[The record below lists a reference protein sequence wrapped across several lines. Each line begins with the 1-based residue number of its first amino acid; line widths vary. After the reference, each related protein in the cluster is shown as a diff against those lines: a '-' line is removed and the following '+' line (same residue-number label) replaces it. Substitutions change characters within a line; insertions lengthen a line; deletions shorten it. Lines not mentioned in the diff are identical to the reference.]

1 MNIFIITLQ
10 GGENV
15 KNEKN
20 KFLLIVSVFVFAI
33 VICGSASATENYD
46 IGELVTK
53 NAISDPGLNFSSA
66 DDVLCISNGGSAHYK
81 NMSTEGSLQGVVD
94 TTSSKPDKQKISVG
108 KGNLIGISDPLGTLS
123 FTFVTKKGN
132 KLMAKQYLATTTG
145 SELSITSSRTVDIS
159 SHIGLSDWNKA
170 KTELRTNSFEIVSIA
185 NAWASGAPFDLLRIA
200 GSSGGVSQGLLSGYV
215 MSKSINQNY
224 PLLSDS
230 ESYHIITTP
239 GGGDDNVPQYLL
251 ELTPLKW
258 VRDSNKISYFN
269 YMAMDNGDPNQ
280 AAYIW
285 WNRASQTGVLILM
298 SSQNLKSQ
306 FNTETGISVV
316 SGTISEIK
324 FNNWLLNKLNNNPAT
339 LISINS
345 LKTINKENFDY
356 LWSKGIDKDYINS
369 LSDENKAYL
378 INNVLTPN
386 DYNNMYNIGE
396 QAALLAKNVLKFQKG
411 DSDLAVLT
419 SAGYVLLNGVSTQG
433 ALDGAIS
440 VTGTTISNLMNLK
453 RAMWQPLWFTFVKKD
468 GAQLNAIVVNYVNG
482 ALIASPIYDIS
493 AEALKNN
500 AYAKSVSAAFSGGAA
515 DKPYFQQDY
524 YIVSLANQWAA
535 GVPYDYQI
543 SGIGGGCPGS
553 GLSQGYLIANY
564 VLNKYP
570 LAPGQQYIT
579 ISIPAHCKEQ
589 VIMDSLGVSS
599 ALGTYYTLGLSGYS
613 SNANLAGIFILW
625 SESTHTGKAIVL
637 DMDRNLINAMQNQD
651 VGSNNYYYKTMYWA
665 LWYLEK
671 AFPGTDR
678 YEEALG
684 AFKVRKEISINQK
697 ELSTMLA
704 AGGDPVQFVLN
715 YVVPVNPPT
724 DNNTNP
730 TDPTTNPTTDP
741 SEPEKPNSPVT
752 QSTTSG
758 EVITALDTVLT
769 DDFVSEPT
777 KEVASRLPLEKS
789 TSSTTQISG
798 MSTAMVTLL
807 LLSIFVLGVYFG
819 RENIISTL
827 KKSEKLGK

>member
-1 MNIFIITLQ
+1 VN
-10 GGENV
+10 N
-15 KNEKN
+15 KKN
-20 KFLLIVSVFVFAI
+20 KFLLIVSVFLFALF
-33 VICGSASATENYD
+33 ICGSASATENYN

-53 NAISDPGLNFSSA
+53 NAISDPGLNFSNS

-81 NMSTEGSLQGVVD
+81 NMSTEDSLQGVVD
-94 TTSSKPDKQKISVG
+94 ATSNKPDKQKISVG
-108 KGNLIGISDPLGTLS
+108 KGNLIGISDPSGTLS

-132 KLMAKQYLATTTG
+132 KLMAKKYLATTTG

-159 SHIGLSDWNKA
+159 SYISASDWNKA
-170 KTELRTNSFEIVSIA
+170 KTELGINSFEIASIV
-185 NAWASGAPFDLLRIA
+185 NAWASGAPVDLLRIA

-258 VRDSNKISYFN
+258 VRDSDKVSYFN

-280 AAYIW
+280 AAYMW
-285 WNRASQTGVLILM
+285 WNRVSQTGVLILM

-306 FNTETGISVV
+306 FSTETGLSVV

-324 FNNWLLNKLNNNPAT
+324 FNNWLLNKLNNNPAV
-339 LISINS
+339 LINIDS

-356 LWSKGIDKDYINS
+356 LWSKGIDKNYING
-369 LSDENKAYL
+369 LTDERKDYL
-378 INNVLTPN
+378 ISNVLTTN

-396 QAALLAKNVLKFQKG
+396 QAALLAKNVLGFQKG
-411 DSDLAVLT
+411 DSDLAVLS
-419 SAGYVLLNGVSTQG
+419 SAGYVLLNGFSTQG

-440 VTGTTISNLMNLK
+440 VTGTTLSNLMNLK

-468 GAQLNAIVVNYVNG
+468 GAQLNAVIVNYVNG
-482 ALIASPIYDIS
+482 ALIASQVYNIS

-524 YIVSLANQWAA
+524 YIVSLANQWAV

-589 VIMDSLGVSS
+589 VIIDSLGVST
-599 ALGTYYTLGLSGYS
+599 ALGTYYSLGLSGYTS
-613 SNANLAGIFILW
+613 DANLAGIFILW

-637 DMDRNLINAMQNQD
+637 DMNRDLINAMQNQD

-671 AFPGTDR
+671 AFPGQDR
-678 YEEALG
+678 YEEVLG
-684 AFKVRKEISINQK
+684 AFKVTREIPITQK

-715 YVVPVNPPT
+715 YVVPVTPPT

-741 SEPEKPNSPVT
+741 SGPANPISPVDQGT
-752 QSTTSG
+752 ISEEIIS
-758 EVITALDTVLT
+758 ALNTVLAT
-769 DDFVSEPT
+769 DQFSETT
-777 KEVASRLPLEKS
+777 KEVASGLPLEKS
-789 TSSTTQISG
+789 TASATSVSG
-798 MSTAMVTLL
+798 MPMVTMVTLL
-807 LLSIFVLGVYFG
+807 LLSVFALGLYFS
-819 RENIISTL
+819 RENIISIL

>member
-1 MNIFIITLQ
+1 M
-10 GGENV
+10 
-15 KNEKN
+15 
-20 KFLLIVSVFVFAI
+20 LIVSVFIFAV
-33 VICGSASATENYD
+33 VICGSASATENYN

-53 NAISDPGLNFSSA
+53 NAISDPGLNFSNA
-66 DDVLCISNGGSAHYK
+66 DDVLCISNGGSVHYK
-81 NMSTEGSLQGVVD
+81 NMSTEDSLQGVID

-132 KLMAKQYLATTTG
+132 KLMAKQYQATTKG
-145 SELSITSSRTVDIS
+145 SELSITSSRTIDIS
-159 SHIGLSDWNKA
+159 SYISTSDWNKA
-170 KTELRTNSFEIVSIA
+170 KTELGINSFEIVSIA
-185 NAWASGAPFDLLRIA
+185 NAWATGAPVDLLRIA

-258 VRDSNKISYFN
+258 VRDSNKVSYFN
-269 YMAMDNGDPNQ
+269 YMAMENGDPNQ
-280 AAYIW
+280 AAYMW
-285 WNRASQTGVLILM
+285 WNRVSQTGVLILM
-298 SSQNLKSQ
+298 GSKNLKTQ
-306 FNTETGISVV
+306 FSTETGLSVE

-324 FNNWLLNKLNNNPAT
+324 FNNWLLNKLNNNPAA
-339 LISINS
+339 LINIDS

-356 LWSKGIDKDYINS
+356 LWSKGIDKNYIDG
-369 LSDENKAYL
+369 LTDENKVYV
-378 INNVLTPN
+378 ISNVLTTN
-386 DYNNMYNIGE
+386 DYNKMYNIGE
-396 QAALLAKNVLKFQKG
+396 QAALLAKNALGFQKG
-411 DSDLAVLT
+411 DSNLAVIS
-419 SAGYVLLNGVSTQG
+419 SAGYVLLNGISTQG

-440 VTGTTISNLMNLK
+440 VTGTTMSNLMNLK

-468 GAQLNAIVVNYVNG
+468 GAQLNAVIVNYVNG
-482 ALIASPIYDIS
+482 ALVASQVYDIS

-524 YIVSLANQWAA
+524 YIVSLANQWAV

-570 LAPGQQYIT
+570 LAPGQQYIS

-589 VIMDSLGVSS
+589 AIMDSLGLSA
-599 ALGTYYTLGLSGYS
+599 ALGTYYSLGLSGYS
-613 SNANLAGIFILW
+613 SNPNLAGIFVLW
-625 SESTHTGKAIVL
+625 SENTHTGKAILL
-637 DMDRNLINAMQNQD
+637 DMDRDLINAMQNQD

-671 AFPGTDR
+671 AFPGQER

-684 AFKVRKEISINQK
+684 AFNVVREIPITQK
-697 ELSTMLA
+697 EKSAMLA

-715 YVVPVNPPT
+715 YVVPITPPT
-724 DNNTNP
+724 DNTNP
-730 TDPTTNPTTDP
+730 TDPTNNPTTDP
-741 SEPEKPNSPVT
+741 SGPETPVSPVDQGT
-752 QSTTSG
+752 ISE
-758 EVITALDTVLT
+758 EVISGLNTVLAN
-769 DDFVSEPT
+769 DQFSET
-777 KEVASRLPLEKS
+777 TNEVASGLPLEKS
-789 TSSTTQISG
+789 TASTTSSG
-798 MSTAMVTLL
+798 MSRVTMVTLL
-807 LLSIFVLGVYFG
+807 LLSVFALGLYFG